1 MNEIIFSGVKPS
13 GELQLGNYLGA
24 IRNWVN
30 LQNEN
35 KGINYF
41 SIVDLHAIT
50 VPQDTEDLRRR
61 TLTVAKLFLAAGIDP
76 EKSNIFI
83 QSHVSEHSEL
93 AWLLNCYTYMGELN
107 KMTQFKEKAKTKA
120 KDNDVLFN
128 VRTDEYRKK
137 IIEELQ
143 KENWQEKAFK
153 TGIDIID
160 DITFPKSKGLSVGLF
175 DYPVLMAADVLLYG
189 TTKIPVGEDQIQHV
203 ELARDIAKRINNKYE
218 EEIFTI
224 PNYAVNKVGARI
236 MGLQNPEKKM
246 SKSDS
251 GEKNLIYL
259 LDDPEIARKKIMS
272 AVTDDKAQVKYDP
285 ESQPGVSNLLEIYS
299 LLANKKIEESEAE
312 LKDLQY
318 GEFKKIVAD
327 EVAKFLEDLQA
338 KYNAISDE
346 EILEILKIGAETAS
360 KVAKVKLDKIKNLIG
375 FISK

>member
-35 KGINYF
+35 EGINYF

-50 VPQDTEDLRRR
+50 VPQEAEDLRRR
-61 TLTVAKLFLAAGIDP
+61 TLVVAKLFVAAGIDP

-83 QSHVSEHSEL
+83 QSHISEHSEL
-93 AWLLNCYTYMGELN
+93 AWLLNCYTHMGELN
-107 KMTQFKEKAKTKA
+107 KMTQYKDKTDGKV
-120 KDNDVLFN
+120 N
-128 VRTDEYRKK
+128 
-137 IIEELQ
+137 
-143 KENWQEKAFK
+143 
-153 TGIDIID
+153 
-160 DITFPKSKGLSVGLF
+160 LSVGLF

-218 EEIFTI
+218 EEIFTL
-224 PNYAVNKVGARI
+224 PNYAVNKIGARV
-236 MGLQNPEKKM
+236 MGLQKPEKKM

-259 LDDPEIARKKIMS
+259 LDEPEKARKKIMS

-285 ESQPGVSNLLEIYS
+285 ENQAGVSSLLEIYS

-312 LKDLQY
+312 FKGLQY

-327 EVAKFLEDLQA
+327 EVVKFLEDLQA
-338 KYNAISDE
+338 RYNAISDE
-346 EILEILKIGAETAS
+346 EILKILKTGAEAAS
-360 KVAKVKLDKIKNLIG
+360 KVAKLRLDKIKKIIG

>member
-1 MNEIIFSGVKPS
+1 MNEIIFSGTQPS

-35 KGINYF
+35 NEGINYF

-50 VPQDTEDLRRR
+50 VSQDPEDLRRR
-61 TLTVAKLFLAAGIDP
+61 TLSVAKLFVAAGIDP

-93 AWLLNCYTYMGELN
+93 AWLLNCYTHMGELN
-107 KMTQFKEKAKTKA
+107 KMTQFK
-120 KDNDVLFN
+120 D
-128 VRTDEYRKK
+128 
-137 IIEELQ
+137 
-143 KENWQEKAFK
+143 
-153 TGIDIID
+153 
-160 DITFPKSKGLSVGLF
+160 KSEGKVNLSVGLY
-175 DYPVLMAADVLLYG
+175 DYPVLMAADILLYG
-189 TTKIPVGEDQIQHV
+189 TTKVPVGEDQIQHV
-203 ELARDIAKRINNKYE
+203 ELARDIAKRFNNRYNE
-218 EEIFTI
+218 EVFFVVD
-224 PNYAVNKVGARI
+224 YFVNKIGARV
-236 MGLQNPEKKM
+236 MGLQKPEKKM

-251 GEKNLIYL
+251 SEKNLIYL
-259 LDDPEIARKKIMS
+259 LDEPEIARKKIMS

-285 ESQPGVSNLLEIYS
+285 ENQPGVSNLLEIYS

-327 EVAKFLEDLQA
+327 EVVKFLEDLQA
-338 KYNAISDE
+338 RYNAISDE
-346 EILEILKIGAETAS
+346 GILKILKTGAEAAS
-360 KVAKVKLDKIKNLIG
+360 KVAKLRLDKIKSIIG